1 MGFDSNLE
9 VQVASSGWS
18 LWPLKKSEIKI
29 NADNQLAYAA
39 QAQCRFTIKPTVM
52 DKASTRVGNKVILA
66 LRIMGKKRLPKFQAC
81 LFARNRGK
89 KQ

>member
-29 NADNQLAYAA
+29 NADNRELAYAA
-39 QAQCRFTIKPTVM
+39 QLMARRFTIKPTVM
-52 DKASTRVGNKVILA
+52 DKASIKVGNKI
-66 LRIMGKKRLPKFQAC
+66 ISC
-81 LFARNRGK
+81 LGNNG
-89 KQ
+89 